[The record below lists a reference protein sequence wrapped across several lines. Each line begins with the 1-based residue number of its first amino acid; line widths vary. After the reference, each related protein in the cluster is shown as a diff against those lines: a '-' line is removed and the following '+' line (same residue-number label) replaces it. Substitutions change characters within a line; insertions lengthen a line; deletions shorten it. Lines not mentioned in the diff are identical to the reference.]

1 MSRRLPPLPAL
12 GLSLALLVAIGALAP
27 FVSRSGVTWDPDLL
41 DLHLPRVVLGLIAG
55 IGLAGCG
62 TALQAVLRNPLAD
75 PYTLGISSGAAL
87 GVAAALQVPWDALPL
102 LGWELPQTFCGAL
115 LGALGAAGL
124 VYTIAARRALAAET
138 LLLAGVAVAL
148 FSGALLSALRYRA
161 DTPDLIAL
169 VQWSLGSL
177 TIVGWRKVLLVL
189 PGLVLGAGLLLSV
202 VRQLDVAALDDE
214 SARGLGVDP
223 VRVRRLAFLGAS
235 LVTAGVVAAAGPIGF
250 VGLVVPH
257 AVRGLV
263 GPDPRLLLPCSACV
277 GGAFL
282 VACDLV
288 ARTAL
293 HSTDLPTGVIT
304 QAIGCPVFVW
314 ILVRRR

>member
-1 MSRRLPPLPAL
+1 MRRLAPLPAL
-12 GLSLALLVAIGALAP
+12 GLCLALLLAVGSLAP
-27 FVSRSGVTWDPDLL
+27 FVSRRGVTLDPHLL
-41 DLHLPRVVLGLIAG
+41 ELHLPRVVLGLIAG

-62 TALQAVLRNPLAD
+62 TALQAVLKNPLAD

-87 GVAAALQVPWDALPL
+87 GVAAALQLPWS
-102 LGWELPQTFCGAL
+102 GVELPQTFVGAL
-115 LGALGAAGL
+115 LGALLAAGL
-124 VYTIAARRALAAET
+124 VYAIAARRALAAET

-177 TIVGWRKVLLVL
+177 TIVGWKKVFLLL
-189 PGLVLGAGLLLSV
+189 PGLVVGAALLGLV

-263 GPDPRLLLPCSACV
+263 GPDPRILLPCSTCV

>member
-1 MSRRLPPLPAL
+1 MSRRLAPVPAL
-12 GLSLALLVAIGALAP
+12 GLSLALLLAVGALAP
-27 FVSRSGVTWDPDLL
+27 FVSRSGVTLEQNLL
-41 DLHLPRVVLGLIAG
+41 ELHLPRVVLGLLAG

-62 TALQAVLRNPLAD
+62 TALQAVLKNPLAD

-87 GVAAALQVPWDALPL
+87 GVAAALQLPWDGLPL
-102 LGWELPQTFCGAL
+102 IGWAVPHTFLGALVGAL
-115 LGALGAAGL
+115 LAAGL
-124 VYTIAARRALAAET
+124 VYAIAARRALAAET

-177 TIVGWRKVLLVL
+177 TIVGWRKVLLLL
-189 PGLVLGAGLLLSV
+189 PGLIVGAGLLVAVL
-202 VRQLDVAALDDE
+202 RQLDVAALDDD
-214 SARGLGVDP
+214 SARGLGVEP

-263 GPDPRLLLPCSACV
+263 GPDPRLLLPCAAAV

-304 QAIGCPVFVW
+304 QAIGCPAFVW